1 MWYANKIKEEEYLV
15 SNEYLLC
22 ISIFSISFNLQPNIE
37 KKPIRL
43 LLVSQSH
50 DTSCS
55 SCCGIPVQYNFYIR
69 CNRYQLCIH
78 LVYLI
83 KWKQSDDFYLYLTMS
98 PMYKDNLC
106 RSKLIKVRL
115 FDEVFFR
122 FFVQRWYLCEALI
135 THPDATGTKMLD
147 LSHTLISH
155 QLLYP
160 TNILSFF
167 PVNADYDCVSASS
180 N

>member
-1 MWYANKIKEEEYLV
+1 MCTGATRGKTNYLFFTC
-15 SNEYLLC
+15 L
-22 ISIFSISFNLQPNIE
+22 SIRNQILQRNQLDSFLYHNHMTRAAVLAA
-37 KKPIRL
+37 
-43 LLVSQSH
+43 VSQSSTIFIL
-50 DTSCS
+50 D
-55 SCCGIPVQYNFYIR
+55 R